1 MENNFE
7 HRVRTGFEKQGFMS
21 TIGAQLAEVQPGFCR
36 IRLAFSEQVAQQH
49 GFFHGGVI
57 SAMADNA
64 AGFAGYSLMSS
75 DEQPLSVEF
84 KINFLAP
91 AIGEILEARG
101 KVLRS
106 GRRLKHVN
114 VEVFCLDN
122 GAETLVAIALATIAS
137 SRSVREISG

>member
-1 MENNFE
+1 MENNYE
-7 HRVRTGFEKQGFMS
+7 MRVRRGFEKQGFMS
-21 TIGAQLAEVQPGFCR
+21 TIGAKIEEVQPGFCR
-36 IRLAFSEQVAQQH
+36 IRLPFSDRVAQQH

-64 AGFAGYSLMSS
+64 AGFAAYSLMNA

-91 AIGEILEARG
+91 AQGETLEARG

-106 GRRLKHVN
+106 GRRLKHVF
-114 VEVFCLDN
+114 VEIFSLS
-122 GAETLVAIALATIAS
+122 GGSEQMVASALATIAS
-137 SRSVREISG
+137 SRSVQEIS